1 MRQKR
6 YVWVIATV
14 IGVLFGLGIGQMVQS
29 QEATAEPQ
37 KGLAQLKAELNV
49 LKAKQRAL
57 QAEWQSELLAQVVPT
72 LTDES
77 QKTKRQFVDFLEALG
92 TPSISRPRCDAP
104 RPVR

>member
-14 IGVLFGLGIGQMVQS
+14 IGVLLGLGIGQMVKS

-37 KGLAQLKAELNV
+37 KGFAQLKAELNA

-57 QAEWQSELLAQVVPT
+57 QAEWQSELLAQVC
-72 LTDES
+72 TD
-77 QKTKRQFVDFLEALG
+77 VD
-92 TPSISRPRCDAP
+92 
-104 RPVR
+104 